1 MSERIRLVVF
11 DWAGTTVDHGCFAP
25 VAPFV
30 EALRRHGVAISD
42 ADARGPM
49 GLDKKEHLRAL
60 LALPDADRQWRDMH
74 SHGPTSQDIERIY
87 LDMMPLAVE
96 SVVAHGGLIAGLL
109 NVAEELRGRGIK
121 IGASTGY
128 FKEAAHV
135 CYEAA
140 AKQGYTP
147 DFAVCASD
155 VPSARPAPWMVYRNM
170 EGLGV
175 YPAPT
180 VLKVGD
186 TVPDIGEGLNAG
198 CWSAGVVATGSD
210 LGLSEAEFSALA
222 ADERSRRMDAVRD
235 KLLDAGAHD
244 VLDTIRDV
252 PRLVEEI
259 DERLAAGE
267 RP

>member
-1 MSERIRLVVF
+1 M
-11 DWAGTTVDHGCFAP
+11 DHGCFAP

-30 EALRRHGVAISD
+30 EVLRRQGVAISD

-49 GLDKKEHLRAL
+49 GLDKKEHLREL

-74 SHGPTSQDIERIY
+74 GHGPTSQDIERIH
-87 LDMMPLAVE
+87 LEMMPLALE
-96 SVVAHGGLIAGLL
+96 SVAQHSGLIAGLV
-109 NVAEELRGRGIK
+109 NVAEELRSRGIK

-128 FKEAAHV
+128 FKEAAEV
-135 CYEAA
+135 CYASA
-140 AKQGYTP
+140 AKQGYAP

-155 VPSARPAPWMVYRNM
+155 VAQGRPAPWMVFRNM

-175 YPAPT
+175 YPSAA

-186 TVPDIGEGLNAG
+186 TAPDIGEGVNAG
-198 CWSAGVVATGSD
+198 CWSAGVVTTSSD
-210 LGLSEAEFSALA
+210 MGLSEAEFAALPA
-222 ADERSRRMDAVRD
+222 GDRTRRMDAVRD

-244 VLDTIRDV
+244 VVDSIRDV
-252 PRLVEEI
+252 TRLVEEI